1 MDKNELI
8 KRYASDSDDK
18 LLLAQVL
25 DKLKIME
32 ERNILSYTKFLNEQQ
47 RNMTEKLLAACGH
60 PKHAFI
66 PGYEGVM
73 RTVLVFLPD
82 YMEPSQLYQKELFPI
97 SVIRAT
103 YASSAKQPG
112 HRDFLGSLMGLGIKR
127 ETIGDI
133 LVGNNS
139 CDIVIMKEILP
150 FLLSN
155 FESAGRVRLSV
166 SVIPYDE
173 IIIPD
178 LKYKLIKDTV
188 ASLRLDSIVAS
199 GFSLSREKAAS
210 AIKAGIVSLQYQ
222 ECTKADK
229 TVSEGDTISVRGL
242 GKIELLEIGNKSRKE
257 RIFISIKRYL

>member
-8 KRYASDSDDK
+8 KRYASDSEGK

-47 RNMTEKLLAACGH
+47 RSTVEKLIAGCGH
-60 PKHAFI
+60 PRHAFI
-66 PGYEGVM
+66 PAYESAV

-82 YMEPSQLYQKELFPI
+82 YMEPSRLYQEEISPI

-103 YASSAKQPG
+103 YSTTAKQPG

-133 LVGNNS
+133 LVGKNS

-150 FLLSN
+150 FLLTN
-155 FESAGRVRLSV
+155 FESAGRVKLSV

-199 GFSLSREKAAS
+199 SFSLSREKAVS
-210 AIKAGIVSLQYQ
+210 AIKAGIVSLQHQ

-229 TVSEGDTISVRGL
+229 TVAEGDIISVRGF
-242 GKIELLEIGNKSRKE
+242 GKIELLEIGNKSRKG